1 MLFRDLPIR
10 RKLTL
15 VIMLT
20 SSIVLFLTCLAFA
33 TYELITFRRAMT
45 RNLATL
51 AQVVAANCTGAV
63 AFLDE
68 IDAREKLLSLKAE
81 RHIVAAAIYDK
92 EGKLFA
98 KFPAGEP
105 ASTFPARP
113 EVDGPR
119 FTRDSLVY
127 FEPVVKEGQRLG
139 TLYLNSDL
147 EALFA
152 LIRLYGGIVIM
163 VMAGSFLVAFALST
177 SLQKGISQPILEL
190 AGAAKTVSHR
200 KDYSVR
206 ARKYGQDELG
216 QLTDSFNDMLAL
228 IHERDVSLRESAER
242 LRLALEAAQTGT
254 WDWNFQSKKLTW
266 DEHMYA
272 QFGLRCDEFDGTYE
286 GFLKYVHPDNR
297 ERVARELTL
306 AVERKQEFNLEF
318 RILWPDGTVHEIAS
332 LGKAFYD
339 EAGKPVRMAG
349 VTLDVTQRRRAE
361 EEIRRLNAELEQR
374 VQERTA
380 ELAATNKELE
390 SFTYSV
396 AHDLR
401 APLRHV
407 DAYSHI
413 VQDLFAPQLPAE
425 AQNYLS
431 RIRHGVQNMGLL
443 VDDLLNLAQV
453 GRQELNRTVTALN
466 SIVEAVIVE
475 LEPETRSRQIE
486 WQVGQL
492 PCVEC
497 DPGLIRLVFANL
509 LSNAVKYT
517 RPREK
522 AIIEVGQRTING
534 QAAIFVRDNGIGFSM
549 KYVNKIFGVF
559 QRFHRSEDFE
569 GTGIG
574 LATVDRIVRKH
585 GGRVW
590 PEAELD
596 KGATFYFTL
605 NQATDGTDTK
615 NPSLDNQL

>member
-1 MLFRDLPIR
+1 
-10 RKLTL
+10 
-15 VIMLT
+15 
-20 SSIVLFLTCLAFA
+20 
-33 TYELITFRRAMT
+33 
-45 RNLATL
+45 
-51 AQVVAANCTGAV
+51 
-63 AFLDE
+63 
-68 IDAREKLLSLKAE
+68 
-81 RHIVAAAIYDK
+81 
-92 EGKLFA
+92 
-98 KFPAGEP
+98 
-105 ASTFPARP
+105 
-113 EVDGPR
+113 
-119 FTRDSLVY
+119 
-127 FEPVVKEGQRLG
+127 
-139 TLYLNSDL
+139 
-147 EALFA
+147 
-152 LIRLYGGIVIM
+152 
-163 VMAGSFLVAFALST
+163 
-177 SLQKGISQPILEL
+177 L
-190 AGAAKTVSHR
+190 AGAAKAVSNR

-242 LRLALEAAQTGT
+242 LRLALEAAHTGT
-254 WDWNFQSKKLTW
+254 WDWNFQSKKLSW

-272 QFGLRCDEFDGTYE
+272 QFGLRRDEFDGTYE

-297 ERVARELTL
+297 ERVARELTS

-318 RILWPDGTVHEIAS
+318 RILWPDGTVYDIAS

-390 SFTYSV
+390 AFTYSV

-413 VQDLFAPQLPAE
+413 VQDLFALQLPAE

-431 RIRHGVQNMGLL
+431 RIRRGVQNMGLL

-492 PCVEC
+492 PCVDC

-522 AIIEVGQRTING
+522 AIIEVGQTTVNG
-534 QAAIFVRDNGIGFSM
+534 QVAIFVRDNGIGFSM
-549 KYVNKIFGVF
+549 KYVHKIFGVF

-569 GTGIG
+569 GTGVG
-574 LATVDRIVRKH
+574 LATVDRIIRKH

-605 NQATDGTDTK
+605 KQTTDGTETK
-615 NPSLDNQL
+615 DPSLDNQL